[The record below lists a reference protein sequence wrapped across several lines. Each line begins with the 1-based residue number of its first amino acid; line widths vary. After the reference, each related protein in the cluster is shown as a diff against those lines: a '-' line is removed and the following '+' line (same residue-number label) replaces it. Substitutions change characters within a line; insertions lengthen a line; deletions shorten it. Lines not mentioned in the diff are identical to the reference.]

1 MKTLSH
7 RVAVALL
14 CVGMVLFVFSALPL
28 YAQDGGATPAA
39 SGAVESTAL
48 PVASATASA
57 SATDSAAN
65 PVTPPQLNTTELLW
79 IVLVTF
85 AFALLA
91 WVILFAYT
99 YVIQS
104 KYYDVTER
112 LARGGTT
119 IETTIT
125 GDLNSARSPEVLEA
139 PEKSIGQIRGPD
151 VITLGTL
158 SAEMQ
163 ALGADGKPVSVKWSI
178 DPPNAALVSPDT
190 GPTTKVFPALAGV
203 LTVNATDLAEPP
215 AVVLPPKKI
224 ATLAQMPNRVQLP
237 FIGRGYGAIAIAIVI
252 FAVIIILGL
261 SSVLPPAAIAPLLG
275 TLVGYIFGVSTGDAR
290 NNNRENQSD
299 NS

>member
-14 CVGMVLFVFSALPL
+14 CVGMVLFVFSAIPL
-28 YAQDGGATPAA
+28 YAQDGVATPAA

-91 WVILFAYT
+91 WSILFAYT

-125 GDLNSARSPEVLEA
+125 GDLNSARSQVFKA
-139 PEKSIGQIRGPD
+139 SEKSVGQIRGPD
-151 VITLGTL
+151 VIALGTL